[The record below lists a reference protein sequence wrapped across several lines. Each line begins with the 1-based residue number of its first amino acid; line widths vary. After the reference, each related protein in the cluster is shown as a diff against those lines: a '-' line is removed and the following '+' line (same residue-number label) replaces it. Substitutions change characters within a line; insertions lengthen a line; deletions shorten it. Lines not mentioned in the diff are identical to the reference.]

1 MLCGTEPFPQNVRAK
16 KYKIHQHFLDKK
28 NFHHMMTNL
37 PEKVSN
43 IGQISVL
50 KCFFIIK
57 VSEED
62 IEEMFRF
69 ADKDNDGKIRCLV
82 LTFSSNLFIFI

>member
-37 PEKVSN
+37 PEKVRKERWSSN
-43 IGQISVL
+43 NFNKDYLHLLIGQ
-50 KCFFIIK
+50 
-57 VSEED
+57 
-62 IEEMFRF
+62 R
-69 ADKDNDGKIRCLV
+69 GRY
-82 LTFSSNLFIFI
+82 

>member
-43 IGQISVL
+43 IGQTSINRFEIISYL
-50 KCFFIIK
+50 
-57 VSEED
+57 
-62 IEEMFRF
+62 
-69 ADKDNDGKIRCLV
+69 
-82 LTFSSNLFIFI
+82 

>member
-37 PEKVSN
+37 PEKVRYADQGTILLYLIQ
-43 IGQISVL
+43 IGQ
-50 KCFFIIK
+50 
-57 VSEED
+57 
-62 IEEMFRF
+62 R
-69 ADKDNDGKIRCLV
+69 GRH
-82 LTFSSNLFIFI
+82 

>member
-43 IGQISVL
+43 IGQTSVL
-50 KCFFIIK
+50 KCFLLLRSAK
-57 VSEED
+57 KTSKKCLD
-62 IEEMFRF
+62 SRTKTMM
-69 ADKDNDGKIRCLV
+69 GK
-82 LTFSSNLFIFI
+82 

>member
-37 PEKVSN
+37 PEKVRKGRWSSKQFISN
-43 IGQISVL
+43 VYLLIGQWGRYWRNV
-50 KCFFIIK
+50 
-57 VSEED
+57 
-62 IEEMFRF
+62 
-69 ADKDNDGKIRCLV
+69 
-82 LTFSSNLFIFI
+82 

>member
-37 PEKVSN
+37 PEKVRK
-43 IGQISVL
+43 G
-50 KCFFIIK
+50 
-57 VSEED
+57 
-62 IEEMFRF
+62 RW
-69 ADKDNDGKIRCLV
+69 
-82 LTFSSNLFIFI
+82 SSKQLLAMYIY